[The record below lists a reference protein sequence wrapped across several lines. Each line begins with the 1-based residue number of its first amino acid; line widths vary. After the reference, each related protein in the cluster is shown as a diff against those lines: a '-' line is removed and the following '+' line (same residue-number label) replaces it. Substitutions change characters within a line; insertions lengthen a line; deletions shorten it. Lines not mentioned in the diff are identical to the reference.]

1 MRVLIVDDSVVFRS
15 QIKAALEGSAL
26 IEVVGAANNGKIA
39 LQKLAQTSGVEL
51 ITLDMEMPEMSGLE
65 TIREIK
71 KAKFPVK
78 IIVFSSQTT
87 RGSEAT
93 LEALRAGADDFVAKP
108 QGENATYE
116 NAASRIRDELL
127 PKILQFISNNSS
139 ITKTTAAETPTI
151 NSKSPSSTYLKKDID
166 TFIPSIIVIGSSTG
180 GPPALE
186 HILAELP
193 KPIRVPILI
202 AQHMPPIFTASLAK
216 RLQMISGVEAS
227 EAINGELL
235 KPNHIYIA
243 PGNFHMSLVKIQNQV
258 QLKLDQNPPRN
269 SVRPAVDTLFE
280 SAAEI
285 YGPRT
290 MAIVLT
296 GMGEDGLIGARAVKA
311 ASGAVMI
318 QNKESC
324 VVFGM
329 PGAIFTAGIQD
340 GIGDLTQIRSKLRK
354 LTT

>member
-26 IEVVGAANNGKIA
+26 IEVVGSANNGKIA

-93 LEALRAGADDFVAKP
+93 LEALRAGVDDFVAKP

-116 NAASRIRDELL
+116 NAATRIRDELL
-127 PKILQFISNNSS
+127 PKILQFVPS
-139 ITKTTAAETPTI
+139 AATPT
-151 NSKSPSSTYLKKDID
+151 KSSAVVEAATPKPTPSVYLKKDID
-166 TFIPSIIVIGSSTG
+166 TFIPSVIVIGSSTG

-186 HILAELP
+186 HILTELP
-193 KPIRVPILI
+193 KPLRVPILI
-202 AQHMPPIFTASLAK
+202 AQHMPPVFTASLAK

-227 EAINGELL
+227 EAINGEIL

-243 PGNFHMSLVKIQNQV
+243 PGNFHMSVVKIQNQI

-311 ASGAVMI
+311 AAGAVMI

-329 PGAIFTAGIQD
+329 PGAIYAAGIQD
-340 GIGDLTQIRSKLRK
+340 GIGDLTQIRTKLRK
-354 LTT
+354 MTN